1 MMLRAISLVGGL
13 LMFAAAGVACS
24 SADTPEDDSDDTSG
38 GSSGSA
44 GTATGGSA
52 GTPSGGSAGTP
63 ASGGSAGTAAG
74 GSAGTAAGGSAG
86 TPAGCTGISRGEAC
100 PTEGHMCPGL
110 KCGLADSGT
119 RSCSCVGLLW
129 ECESCNFA
137 GQWTEM
143 KPPTVEPCPAGIADE
158 IACTAEQDHLI
169 CGPDATSGEYCAC
182 WMSPSDGQSWDC
194 DDPPS
199 TWPE

>member
-1 MMLRAISLVGGL
+1 MMLRAWTLVGGFV
-13 LMFAAAGVACS
+13 MFAAAGACS
-24 SADTPEDDSDDTSG
+24 SSDTPEDDGADTG
-38 GSSGSA
+38 GGGTA
-44 GTATGGSA
+44 GTATGGTA
-52 GTPSGGSAGTP
+52 TG
-63 ASGGSAGTAAG
+63 GTATG
-74 GSAGTAAGGSAG
+74 GTATGGTATGGTATGGTATGGTATGGTSG

-119 RSCSCVGLLW
+119 RSCNCVGLIW

-137 GQWTEM
+137 GAWTET
-143 KPPTVEPCPAGIADE
+143 KPATVEPCPAGIADE
-158 IACTAEQDHLI
+158 IACTADQDHLI
-169 CGPDATSGEYCAC
+169 CGPDATTMEYCAC

>member
-1 MMLRAISLVGGL
+1 MMQRAWTLVGGF
-13 LMFAAAGVACS
+13 LMLAAAGVGCS
-24 SADTPEDDSDDTSG
+24 SSDTPEDDGTDTGGGGTAGTPAAG
-38 GSSGSA
+38 GSSGTATGGMSGTA
-44 GTATGGSA
+44 TGGMSGTATGGS
-52 GTPSGGSAGTP
+52 S
-63 ASGGSAGTAAG
+63 GTA
-74 GSAGTAAGGSAG
+74 TGGSAG

-119 RSCSCVGLLW
+119 RSCNCVGLIW
-129 ECESCNFA
+129 ECESCNFTGA
-137 GQWTEM
+137 WTET
-143 KPPTVEPCPAGIADE
+143 KPPDVMACPAGIADE
-158 IACTAEQDHLI
+158 IPCTAAQDHLI
-169 CGPDATSGEYCAC
+169 CGPDATTGEYCAC